1 MYIYVYTYMYI
12 ALSDAEA
19 LGESSERQEAATC
32 KALEDLQKQ
41 VPTLLVQTHLLAGTK
56 VQKLTPEEQLVAVTT
71 QKEEA
76 ERSLSAAVW
85 RECAADGNRKLE
97 LREAEEARAHERVA
111 LQADEQRAVRA
122 DATANAILAQVQR
135 LERLVVY
142 AAFSY

>member
-1 MYIYVYTYMYI
+1 MYI
-12 ALSDAEA
+12 ALADAQAE
-19 LGESSERQEAATC
+19 GESSKRQEAARS

-97 LREAEEARAHERVA
+97 LREAEEARALERGA
-111 LQADEQRAVRA
+111 LQKEQQRAVRA
-122 DATANAILAQVQR
+122 DATANALLAQV
-135 LERLVVY
+135 
-142 AAFSY
+142 